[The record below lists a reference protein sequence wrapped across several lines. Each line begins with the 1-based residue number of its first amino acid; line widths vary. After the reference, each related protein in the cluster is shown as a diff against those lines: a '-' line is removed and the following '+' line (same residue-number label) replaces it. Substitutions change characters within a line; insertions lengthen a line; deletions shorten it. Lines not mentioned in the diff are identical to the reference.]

1 MKKIVVFALISM
13 FLFSFVSMAANP
25 FKLDKLEPG
34 LDNILYGSIETPD
47 NINETNSKGT
57 PAFSDCTDKT
67 KDDVGRAIVRVVGG
81 LYKLATFWYPE
92 D

>member
-1 MKKIVVFALISM
+1 MRKVVVFAFIGI

-34 LDNILYGSIETPD
+34 LDDVVYGSIETPD

-57 PAFSDCTDKT
+57 PAFADCTDKT
-67 KDDVGRAIVRVVGG
+67 KDGVGRAIVKVVGG
-81 LYKLATFWYPE
+81 LYKIATFWYPQ